1 MLHFLPI
8 LSICT
13 GAILLLYGFVA
24 NTSNFIAIIFFKV
37 LPIILGLLHLILGIL
52 FYIGQA

>member
-37 LPIILGLLHLILGIL
+37 LPIILGLMHLILGIL